1 MHEGTAAPG
10 GQGCSEHP
18 AQQAANS
25 SAAWLAFIYYCQQL
39 GHGEI
44 EKLKI
49 QDGLPVLAEQAFK
62 KIKFQQPR

>member
-1 MHEGTAAPG
+1 MPEGMAVPRA
-10 GQGCSEHP
+10 QVCSEDL
-18 AQQAANS
+18 AGQAAKSN
-25 SAAWLAFIYYCQQL
+25 AAWLAFIHYCQQL

-62 KIKFQQPR
+62 KIKFQ